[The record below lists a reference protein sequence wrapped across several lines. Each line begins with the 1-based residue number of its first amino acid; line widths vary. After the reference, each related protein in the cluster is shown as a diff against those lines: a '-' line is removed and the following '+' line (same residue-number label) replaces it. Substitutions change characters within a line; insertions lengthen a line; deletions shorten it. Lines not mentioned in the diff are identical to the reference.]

1 MGDGGVA
8 CVPLQH
14 IMEQFSIPETFCGGG
29 KNGKFNPKLLKL
41 AERNMKMKWKRE
53 DSTKRAEFGKSEFG
67 SFAKCKSSGKDVENG
82 QIKEDVEEGELA
94 SLKWSGEEVENG
106 EFIPEKP
113 RKLEIK
119 SEIQQGESV
128 VEKWQKDDLEKGE
141 FVPGGWLKGN
151 VEKGDL
157 SSDRYRRGSLR
168 RMNLDLRELQKMK

>member
-1 MGDGGVA
+1 MTRRLRISEVHERVQPFFERYG
-8 CVPLQH
+8 
-14 IMEQFSIPETFCGGG
+14 
-29 KNGKFNPKLLKL
+29 
-41 AERNMKMKWKRE
+41 AEVMFERG
-53 DSTKRAEFGKSEFG
+53 A
-67 SFAKCKSSGKDVENG
+67 
-82 QIKEDVEEGELA
+82 
-94 SLKWSGEEVENG
+94 GEEVENG

-119 SEIQQGESV
+119 SEIQQEESV

-157 SSDRYRRGSLR
+157 SSERYRRGSLR